1 MFWSLAAKKCPH
13 SCTKMMVAR
22 TAMASMV
29 LAGPSSSK
37 PVFRRP
43 APRPASPSLGA
54 EAANGGNHSSTSS
67 SRGVASSTSTTGVA
81 MSASSSLASG
91 SPLRTMEDA
100 RSGAIVGVGIAC
112 ALLLGFVCALNR
124 SSVLAVI
131 GLVAGVF
138 AFMATLHLHGGG
150 AQVLSSIGAGSRV
163 V

>member
-91 SPLRTMEDA
+91 SPFRTMEDA
-100 RSGAIVGVGIAC
+100 RSGAIDGDVP
-112 ALLLGFVCALNR
+112 NR
-124 SSVLAVI
+124 VPATVILATRRGATVAPRRAEIFPRPATSAAVVDPAVHVMAPPIVI
-131 GLVAGVF
+131 SA
-138 AFMATLHLHGGG
+138 
-150 AQVLSSIGAGSRV
+150 
-163 V
+163 

>member
-22 TAMASMV
+22 TTMASMV

-43 APRPASPSLGA
+43 APRPASPSFGA

-100 RSGAIVGVGIAC
+100 RSGAIVGVDGD
-112 ALLLGFVCALNR
+112 VP
-124 SSVLAVI
+124 
-131 GLVAGVF
+131 
-138 AFMATLHLHGGG
+138 
-150 AQVLSSIGAGSRV
+150 SRV
-163 V
+163 PATVILATRRGATVAPRRAEIFPRPATSAAVVDPAVHVIAPPVMISA